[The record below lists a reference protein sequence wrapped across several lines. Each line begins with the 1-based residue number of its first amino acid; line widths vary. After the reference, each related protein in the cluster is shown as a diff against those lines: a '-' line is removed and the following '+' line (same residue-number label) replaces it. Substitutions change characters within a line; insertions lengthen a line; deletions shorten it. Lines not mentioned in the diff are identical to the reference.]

1 MIIDNRNNS
10 SNEYGTW
17 LSFEAI
23 LLNDSESEIISLD
36 KMDGEL
42 ILTCRLVNVRKQF
55 ILEVVLRNPVTSSYT
70 NSVIMIC
77 TRLLLRL
84 EIRGVSSSWLYLLSH
99 QVNKITTMNL
109 VI

>member
-23 LLNDSESEIISLD
+23 LLNDSGSEIISLD

-42 ILTCRLVNVRKQF
+42 ILTCRLVNVRKQLL
-55 ILEVVLRNPVTSSYT
+55 ILEAGLRKSSDFKLHKFCH
-70 NSVIMIC
+70 ND
-77 TRLLLRL
+77 L
-84 EIRGVSSSWLYLLSH
+84 H
-99 QVNKITTMNL
+99 
-109 VI
+109 

>member
-23 LLNDSESEIISLD
+23 LLNDSGSEIISLD

-42 ILTCRLVNVRKQF
+42 ILTCRLVNVRK
-55 ILEVVLRNPVTSSYT
+55 NKAVTCGLSF
-70 NSVIMIC
+70 M
-77 TRLLLRL
+77 
-84 EIRGVSSSWLYLLSH
+84 WLGCEA
-99 QVNKITTMNL
+99 TTQSKGA
-109 VI
+109 

>member
-23 LLNDSESEIISLD
+23 LLNDSGSEIISLD

-42 ILTCRLVNVRKQF
+42 ILTCRLVNVRKQL
-55 ILEVVLRNPVTSSYT
+55 ILEVGLRKSSDCKLHKFCH
-70 NSVIMIC
+70 ND
-77 TRLLLRL
+77 L
-84 EIRGVSSSWLYLLSH
+84 H
-99 QVNKITTMNL
+99 
-109 VI
+109 

>member
-55 ILEVVLRNPVTSSYT
+55 ILEVGLRKSSDFKLHKFCH
-70 NSVIMIC
+70 ND
-77 TRLLLRL
+77 L
-84 EIRGVSSSWLYLLSH
+84 H
-99 QVNKITTMNL
+99 
-109 VI
+109 

>member
-23 LLNDSESEIISLD
+23 LLNDSGSEIISLD

-42 ILTCRLVNVRKQF
+42 ILTCRLVNVRKQLL
-55 ILEVVLRNPVTSSYT
+55 ILEAGLRKSS
-70 NSVIMIC
+70 VDP
-77 TRLLLRL
+77 
-84 EIRGVSSSWLYLLSH
+84 WLWS
-99 QVNKITTMNL
+99 
-109 VI
+109 